1 MLQIESLWVAYNGAV
16 ALRGVSLT
24 VEAGEIVVVIGAN
37 GAGKTTLFRAIS
49 GTVAPRSGRIVYDGQ
64 DLLKMPAWKR
74 AFLGIAHV
82 PQGRM
87 VFPSLTVLENLQVA
101 AYMPGA
107 RATFRSNLDLV
118 FSLFPVLA
126 ERKSQ
131 LAGTLSGGE
140 QQMLALGRGL
150 MASPRMLMLDE
161 PSLGLAPAV
170 ADLIFEKIVE
180 IHRLTGLTIL
190 LVEQKALEAISICQ
204 RGYVL
209 ENGQVA
215 VSGDRESLLANP
227 RVQAA
232 YLGL

>member
-1 MLQIESLWVAYNGAV
+1 
-16 ALRGVSLT
+16 
-24 VEAGEIVVVIGAN
+24 
-37 GAGKTTLFRAIS
+37 
-49 GTVAPRSGRIVYDGQ
+49 
-64 DLLKMPAWKR
+64 MPGWKR

-101 AYMPGA
+101 AYTPRA
-107 RATFRSNLDLV
+107 RAAFRGNLELV
-118 FSLFPVLA
+118 LSLFPVLA

-140 QQMLALGRGL
+140 QQMLAIGRGL
-150 MASPRMLMLDE
+150 MARPRMLLLDE

-170 ADLIFEKIVE
+170 GDLIFEKIVE
-180 IHRLTGLTIL
+180 IHSLTGLTIL
-190 LVEQKALEAISICQ
+190 LVEQKALEAISICR

-209 ENGQVA
+209 ENGEVV